1 MNYSVDWKP
10 DALDGLSEAWVAIA
24 DKASVNDA
32 EAEITRLLARDPLAV
47 GSAKSEGLR
56 RIDVPPL
63 VAYYSVDSPSRV
75 VEVLQLGYIVPPSPS
90 A

>member
-10 DALDGLSEAWVAIA
+10 DALDGLAQAWMAIA
-24 DKASVNDA
+24 DKASVSAA
-32 EAEITRLLARDPLAV
+32 EAEITRQLTRDPLAV

-63 VAYYSVDSPSRV
+63 VAYYSVDLPSRV
-75 VEVLQLGYIVPPSPS
+75 VEVLQLGYLARP
-90 A
+90 